1 MCQSSGEL
9 GSNQS
14 RRCAADIMWQSAAP
28 SQRMLSYDS
37 KNRAPVTTSGNSA
50 TRYAAGN
57 DKSLFAILAILISIL
72 CMVCLLNV
80 FIFIINHYKEF
91 LLNNTL
97 HSTIISTS
105 ISPMGVYFIE
115 IFAIIYRSDRISNG
129 YIVNELVIKLEILN
143 EI

>member
-1 MCQSSGEL
+1 MCQSPGEL

-80 FIFIINHYKEF
+80 FIIHIHHQSLQRVSSKQYTAQYNY
-91 LLNNTL
+91 
-97 HSTIISTS
+97 
-105 ISPMGVYFIE
+105 
-115 IFAIIYRSDRISNG
+115 IYIYISNG
-129 YIVNELVIKLEILN
+129 CISLKYLQLFIDPIGSLMVTLLTS
-143 EI
+143 